1 MTHTDNQPPERTEQQ
16 ETRTPVSEP
25 EERTILL
32 PRTETGEPGATP
44 PTSKT
49 AALPASP
56 KTRFFQLKKRR
67 DVNSVMEELQDHPAE
82 GEVDFSGD
90 EESLELLEESY
101 DVGKKFAE
109 GGQGELFHGFDRRLN
124 RLVALKSLRGE
135 LSGNQRLRR
144 FFLSEAR
151 VTAQLDHP
159 AIVPIYTL
167 NSDRKAGLHLAM
179 KLVKGQTFKAYLE
192 QICTHYRL
200 DGVNSFDE
208 KKALRTRLDI
218 LLKVCDALEY
228 AHSRNVMHCDL
239 KPSNI
244 MIGEFRETYIM
255 DWGIARRIRHTENAA
270 ETPPQ
275 EDDFCGTP
283 QYLAPEVIR
292 HELRDQRAD
301 LFAMGAIL
309 FEAATLKTAFTGNS
323 VSEVLANIADGRMEP
338 LEHRFHAPID
348 ADLKAVIRKALA
360 PDPKQRYQ
368 EIREFSGDLRRYLM
382 GLSVSARPD
391 NPAMKLVRWCYLHRR
406 LTLVLMLCALLAG
419 VGALA
424 FTLYREFRFSEELR
438 SRDYALGAA
447 YSRSTHAG
455 HLLDEQFS
463 KLELMTASLAADIRY
478 LLKYDPHHE
487 KGEEHAFRAVSELR
501 RPGAPGLIDS
511 VFHHGRIDP
520 ESIAYNVTPD
530 TNPESVERR
539 LEPISRYIPRLL
551 QTILESPVNARVTDS
566 NLEELKTAA
575 FRDGTPI
582 IRVLF
587 GFPDGLYAAYPAG
600 NGFPERYDPRRRIW
614 FPPANAWKE
623 KRAVWSRPYIDSVP
637 QIGLVISCSVPL
649 RMPDGRGNGVCAV
662 DISLD
667 ELIEELHSSGNA
679 GPHVL
684 EKAIMDDDG
693 RIIVST
699 TRDFADIAR
708 SNYRSPDDEV
718 VFKQLENRAVLDDM
732 KKRKF
737 GVVTI
742 QEPDGNETVYTFCH
756 IRSVN
761 WFYIEKLDMRNLLA
775 FFRR

>member
-16 ETRTPVSEP
+16 ETRTPVPEP

-32 PRTETGEPGATP
+32 PQTETGEPGATP
-44 PTSKT
+44 PASKT

-348 ADLKAVIRKALA
+348 ADLKAIIRKALA

-391 NPAMKLVRWCYLHRR
+391 NPAMKLVRW
-406 LTLVLMLCALLAG
+406 
-419 VGALA
+419 
-424 FTLYREFRFSEELR
+424 S
-438 SRDYALGAA
+438 
-447 YSRSTHAG
+447 
-455 HLLDEQFS
+455 
-463 KLELMTASLAADIRY
+463 
-478 LLKYDPHHE
+478 
-487 KGEEHAFRAVSELR
+487 
-501 RPGAPGLIDS
+501 
-511 VFHHGRIDP
+511 
-520 ESIAYNVTPD
+520 
-530 TNPESVERR
+530 
-539 LEPISRYIPRLL
+539 
-551 QTILESPVNARVTDS
+551 
-566 NLEELKTAA
+566 
-575 FRDGTPI
+575 
-582 IRVLF
+582 
-587 GFPDGLYAAYPAG
+587 
-600 NGFPERYDPRRRIW
+600 
-614 FPPANAWKE
+614 
-623 KRAVWSRPYIDSVP
+623 
-637 QIGLVISCSVPL
+637 
-649 RMPDGRGNGVCAV
+649 
-662 DISLD
+662 
-667 ELIEELHSSGNA
+667 
-679 GPHVL
+679 
-684 EKAIMDDDG
+684 
-693 RIIVST
+693 
-699 TRDFADIAR
+699 
-708 SNYRSPDDEV
+708 
-718 VFKQLENRAVLDDM
+718 
-732 KKRKF
+732 
-737 GVVTI
+737 
-742 QEPDGNETVYTFCH
+742 
-756 IRSVN
+756 
-761 WFYIEKLDMRNLLA
+761 
-775 FFRR
+775 